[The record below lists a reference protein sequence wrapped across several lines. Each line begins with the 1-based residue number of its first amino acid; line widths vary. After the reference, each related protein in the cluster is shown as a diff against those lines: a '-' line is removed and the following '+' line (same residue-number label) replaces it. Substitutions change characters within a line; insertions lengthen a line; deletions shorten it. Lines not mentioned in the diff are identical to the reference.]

1 MTGGG
6 IHEDVFPAWS
16 NSVEKCVEH
25 FEVDVSTGLN
35 SSSVEKRQKLYG
47 WNELEREP
55 GKPMWRLV
63 LEQFDDMLVKILLAA
78 AFVSLVLA
86 YIDGHVSG
94 ENGLTAYVEPIV
106 IVLILI
112 LNAIVGVWQE
122 SNAER
127 ALEALKEMQSEHAK
141 VIRDGNLISDLP
153 ARELVPGD
161 IVELRVGD
169 KVPADMRI
177 VSLRTSYVSIEQS
190 SLTGE
195 SMAVMKSTHAVK
207 EDIELQGKVCMVF
220 AGTSVVS
227 GMFLSVVVNTG
238 MTTEIGKIQSQIHEA
253 SLEEVDTPLKK
264 KLNEFGERLTTVIGV
279 ICLLV
284 WIINY
289 KYFLTWDVTAN
300 NGLANFRFSFEKC
313 TYYFKIAVALAVA
326 AIPEGLPAVITT
338 CLALGTRKMAAK
350 NAIVRKLPSVET
362 LGCTTV
368 ICSDKTGTLTT
379 NQMAV
384 AELVLNGP
392 TAGITRDFQVEG
404 TTYSPLDGVIVGLQ
418 AGVLDK
424 NLQSCAEIAALC
436 NDAGL
441 VYKGHQFR
449 AAGLPTEAALKV
461 FVEKMGVP
469 DDQAQQVIVSQ
480 HASTNVSVDQ
490 PTVNLGKCVC
500 VLWKVDIFFLPFWDT
515 LPTFEFCVDSCW
527 GMNRNFATFYVTSI
541 MYVCMKKLLVYT
553 LNA

>member
-16 NSVEKCVEH
+16 NSVEKCMEH
-25 FEVDVSTGLN
+25 FEVDVTTGLN

-86 YIDGHVSG
+86 YIDGHASG

-177 VSLRTSYVSIEQS
+177 VSLKTSYASIEQS

-253 SLEEVDTPLKK
+253 SLEDVDTPLKK
-264 KLNEFGERLTTVIGV
+264 KL
-279 ICLLV
+279 
-284 WIINY
+284 
-289 KYFLTWDVTAN
+289 D
-300 NGLANFRFSFEKC
+300 
-313 TYYFKIAVALAVA
+313 
-326 AIPEGLPAVITT
+326 
-338 CLALGTRKMAAK
+338 
-350 NAIVRKLPSVET
+350 
-362 LGCTTV
+362 
-368 ICSDKTGTLTT
+368 
-379 NQMAV
+379 
-384 AELVLNGP
+384 
-392 TAGITRDFQVEG
+392 
-404 TTYSPLDGVIVGLQ
+404 
-418 AGVLDK
+418 
-424 NLQSCAEIAALC
+424 
-436 NDAGL
+436 
-441 VYKGHQFR
+441 
-449 AAGLPTEAALKV
+449 
-461 FVEKMGVP
+461 
-469 DDQAQQVIVSQ
+469 
-480 HASTNVSVDQ
+480 
-490 PTVNLGKCVC
+490 
-500 VLWKVDIFFLPFWDT
+500 
-515 LPTFEFCVDSCW
+515 
-527 GMNRNFATFYVTSI
+527 
-541 MYVCMKKLLVYT
+541 
-553 LNA
+553 